1 MAIVEI
7 CHATIIGQAKIKHQS
22 LEGLQHLG
30 FLHLISQTTLSGQD
44 LTDFKNSPTYEA
56 YLFLKHSPEKRR
68 QNISQKNFQTSEIEQ
83 EALFIKERMIK
94 LSEERVYLQKRIK
107 NLEPWGNFEFVSL
120 DEMGGLRFWFY
131 TIPIYHMRDME
142 ELDLVWQCV
151 FQDNRNA
158 YVVVISE
165 EEPGNMPAPRTHTGN
180 RSLATLGKRLDQVE
194 TELEDLYWR
203 RVGLTRWLTL
213 YAKSLAAA
221 EDRNELQKAA
231 EIIYDDG
238 KLFIVEAWLPE
249 RNLEEL
255 KKFTTLKGLLL
266 NSRPPTPGELP
277 PTLLENSDEWQGGQT
292 LVKFYTTPGYYLW
305 DPSKQVFLFF
315 VLFFS
320 MIVADAGYGLL
331 IGLVWLLSHRK
342 LRHKGNGLD
351 QLTFY
356 LFIGTVLYGIFS
368 GGYFGI
374 TPSPGSLLE
383 GLHFF
388 NVENQDLM
396 MLVSVVLGVLHLSLA
411 NSSIFLN
418 SRRRRPH
425 SLASLGWIGILVG
438 GLLWGV
444 HTSDMLSGD
453 VLLFSG
459 KMILVAGIL
468 TVLFFSSK
476 RKEKVHGIKRI
487 LLRVL
492 DGVIALSGLT
502 KIFGD
507 VLSYL
512 RLFAL
517 GLATAQL
524 AVTFNGLADEA
535 LNNIAGLGTLVA
547 ILIVFFGHG
556 INFLLALMSG
566 VIHGLRLNFIEF
578 FNWGLTEEG
587 YPFKPFQRRKIG
599 LWNQL

>member
-7 CHATIIGQAKIKHQS
+7 CHATIIGQAKIKHQC

-30 FLHLISQTTLSGQD
+30 FLHLISQTALGGQD
-44 LTDFKNSPTYEA
+44 LAAFKNSPTYEA

-68 QNISQKNFQTSEIEQ
+68 QNISQRNFQTSEIEQ
-83 EALFIKERMIK
+83 EALSIKERMIK
-94 LSEERVYLQKRIK
+94 LSEEKIYLQKRI
-107 NLEPWGNFEFVSL
+107 NSLEPWGNFEFVSL
-120 DEMGGLRFWFY
+120 AEMSGLRFWFY
-131 TIPIYHMRDME
+131 TIPLYHMREME

-151 FQDNRNA
+151 FRDNRNA
-158 YVVVISE
+158 YVVVINE
-165 EEPGNMPAPRTHTGN
+165 EEPDNMPAPRTHTGN
-180 RSLATLGKRLDQVE
+180 RSLATLRKRLDQVE
-194 TELEDLYWR
+194 SELEDLYWR

-213 YAKSLAAA
+213 YAKTLAAA

-238 KLFIVEAWLPE
+238 KLFVVEAWLPK
-249 RNLEEL
+249 RNLKEL
-255 KKFTTLKGLLL
+255 KKFTDLKGLLL
-266 NSRPPTPGELP
+266 TSRPPAADELP
-277 PTLLENSDEWQGGQT
+277 PTLLDNSDEWQSGQT

-320 MIVADAGYGLL
+320 MIVSDAGYGLL
-331 IGLVWLLSHRK
+331 IGLIWLLSRRK
-342 LRHKGNGLD
+342 LQRRGNGLD
-351 QLTFY
+351 LLIFY
-356 LFIGTVLYGIFS
+356 LFIGTALYGIFS
-368 GGYFGI
+368 GSYFGI
-374 TPSPGSLLE
+374 SPPPGSLLE

-396 MLVSVVLGVLHLSLA
+396 MLVSVILGVLHLSLA
-411 NSSIFLN
+411 NSSIFLY
-418 SRRRRPH
+418 SRRRPH
-425 SLASLGWIGILVG
+425 SLAPLGWIGILLG

-444 HTSDMLSGD
+444 HLSGMLSGD
-453 VLLFSG
+453 MLRFSG
-459 KMILVAGIL
+459 QTVFVAGIL
-468 TVLFFSSK
+468 TVLFFSSE
-476 RKEKVHGIKRI
+476 RKDKDHGSRKI
-487 LLRVL
+487 LLRLL
-492 DGVIALSGLT
+492 DGITALSGLT

-535 LNNIAGLGTLVA
+535 MNNIAGLGTLVA

-566 VIHGLRLNFIEF
+566 VVHGLRLNFIEF
-578 FNWGLTEEG
+578 FNWGLAEEG
-587 YPFKPFQRRKIG
+587 YPFKPFQRREIG